1 VKIMNDKTS
10 SVRLVAIRVLE
21 SILLNKG
28 SLSTQ
33 LARKQAEVKAEHIPQ
48 LKEICFGVSRQF
60 PKLNSFA
67 LYMLEKPF
75 QEKDLDIYA
84 AILIALYQID
94 YMDTPEHAAVNEA
107 VESAK
112 LIGKPWAGKLV
123 NAILRRYLREADDIK
138 AVLNDMPSVAHSHP
152 KWILK
157 RFNKHWKNEFEQIVE
172 ANNAR
177 PPMCLRVNLSRV
189 SRETQMDKLSAI
201 GIENEKGQFSES
213 AIYLKQATSV
223 QSLPG
228 FFDGDMSVQDEAAQ
242 LSASLLAVKEG
253 EKVLDAC
260 AAPGGKTGH
269 LLESADI
276 ELTAV
281 ELEPWRLAKIEENLE
296 RLSFN
301 AALICADSGDLGSWW
316 DKEPFD
322 KVLLD
327 VPCSATGVIRRNP
340 DIKINRKPAD
350 IDELVEIQKQLI
362 NNIWLTLKPGGKLL
376 YATCSVMPEEN
387 EKQMADFL
395 NETPNAQEIMLDVA
409 WGKKV
414 SHGIQ
419 LLPTKNSHDGFYY
432 CLIEKK
438 AV

>member
-1 VKIMNDKTS
+1 MNQKFS
-10 SVRLVAIRVLE
+10 NVRLVAIRILE

-33 LARKQAEVKAEHIPQ
+33 LSRKQADVKPEHIPQ
-48 LKEICFGVSRQF
+48 LKEICFGVSRHY

-67 LYMLEKPF
+67 LHMLDKPF
-75 QEKDLDIYA
+75 QEKDYDVYA
-84 AILIALYQID
+84 AILVALYQID

-138 AVLNDMPSVAHSHP
+138 AILKEMPSVAHAHP

-157 RFNKHWKNEFEQIVE
+157 RFNKHWANEFEHIVE

-189 SRETQMDKLSAI
+189 SRETQMEKLSQL
-201 GIENEKGQFSES
+201 GIENEKGEFSES
-213 AIYLKQATSV
+213 AIYLKNAVSV

-242 LSASLLAVKEG
+242 LSASILAPKEG
-253 EKVLDAC
+253 DKVLDAC

-276 ELTAV
+276 HLTAV
-281 ELEPWRLAKIEENLE
+281 ELESWRLAKIEENLE
-296 RLSFN
+296 RLEFS
-301 AALICADSGDLGSWW
+301 AELICADSGDLDTWW
-316 DKEPFD
+316 DKTPFD
-322 KVLLD
+322 KILLD

-350 IDELVEIQKQLI
+350 IVELVEIQKQLV
-362 NNIWLTLKPGGKLL
+362 NNIWLALKPGGKLL

-387 EKQMADFL
+387 EHQMAEFL
-395 NETPNAQEIMLDVA
+395 STTEDAKEINLTVP

-419 LLPTKNSHDGFYY
+419 LLPNKNSHDGFYY
-432 CLIEKK
+432 CLIEKMGK
-438 AV
+438 S

>member
-1 VKIMNDKTS
+1 MNDKTS
-10 SVRLVAIRVLE
+10 SVRLVAIRIIE

-33 LARKQAEVKAEHIPQ
+33 LARKQADVKAEHVPQ
-48 LKEICFGVSRQF
+48 LKEICFGVSRYYPQ
-60 PKLNSFA
+60 LNSFA
-67 LYMLEKPF
+67 LHMLDKPF
-75 QEKDLDIYA
+75 QEKDFDVYA
-84 AILIALYQID
+84 AILVALYQIE

-123 NAILRRYLREADDIK
+123 NAILRRYLREAVDIK
-138 AVLNDMPSVAHSHP
+138 AILKDMPSVAHSHP

-157 RFNKHWKNEFEQIVE
+157 RFKKHWGNSFEQIVE

-189 SRETQMDKLSAI
+189 SRETQMQKLSQQ
-201 GIENEKGQFSES
+201 GIESEEGVFSES
-213 AIYLKQATSV
+213 AIYLKQAASV

-242 LSASLLAVKEG
+242 LSASILSVKEG

-276 ELTAV
+276 HLTAI
-281 ELEPWRLAKIEENLE
+281 ELEPWRLSKIEENLE
-296 RLSFN
+296 RLGFN
-301 AALICADSGDLGSWW
+301 AELICADSGDLDTWW
-316 DKEPFD
+316 DNVAFD
-322 KVLLD
+322 KILLD

-340 DIKINRKPAD
+340 DIKVNRKPAD
-350 IDELVEIQKQLI
+350 IDELISIQKTLI

-387 EKQMADFL
+387 EHQMAEFL
-395 NETPNAQEIMLDVA
+395 SLTPDAKEIQLDVE
-409 WGKKV
+409 WGQKV

-419 LLPTKNSHDGFYY
+419 LLPKQNSHDGFYY
-432 CLIEKK
+432 CLIEKQ
-438 AV
+438 

>member
-1 VKIMNDKTS
+1 MNDKTS
-10 SVRLVAIRVLE
+10 SVRLVAIRIIE

-33 LARKQAEVKAEHIPQ
+33 LARKQADVKAEHVPQ
-48 LKEICFGVSRQF
+48 LKEICFGVSRYYPQ
-60 PKLNSFA
+60 LNSFA
-67 LYMLEKPF
+67 LHMLDKPF
-75 QEKDLDIYA
+75 QEKDFDVYA
-84 AILIALYQID
+84 AILVALYQIE

-123 NAILRRYLREADDIK
+123 NAILRRYLREAVDIMAILK
-138 AVLNDMPSVAHSHP
+138 DMPSVAHSHP

-157 RFNKHWKNEFEQIVE
+157 RFKKHWGNSFEQIVE

-189 SRETQMDKLSAI
+189 SRETQMQKLSQQ
-201 GIENEKGQFSES
+201 GIESEEGVFSES
-213 AIYLKQATSV
+213 AIYLKQAASV

-242 LSASLLAVKEG
+242 LSASILSVKEG

-276 ELTAV
+276 HLTAI
-281 ELEPWRLAKIEENLE
+281 ELEPWRLSKIEENLE
-296 RLSFN
+296 RLGFN
-301 AALICADSGDLGSWW
+301 AELICADSGDLDTWW
-316 DKEPFD
+316 DNVAFD
-322 KVLLD
+322 KILLD

-340 DIKINRKPAD
+340 DIKVNRKPAD
-350 IDELVEIQKQLI
+350 IDELISIQKTLI

-387 EKQMADFL
+387 EHQMAEFL
-395 NETPNAQEIMLDVA
+395 SRTPDAKEIQLDVE
-409 WGKKV
+409 WGQKV

-419 LLPTKNSHDGFYY
+419 LLPKQNSHDGFYY
-432 CLIEKK
+432 CLIEKQ
-438 AV
+438 

>member
-1 VKIMNDKTS
+1 MNDKTS
-10 SVRLVAIRVLE
+10 SVRLVAIRIIE

-33 LARKQAEVKAEHIPQ
+33 LARKQADVKAEHVPQ
-48 LKEICFGVSRQF
+48 LKEICFGVSRYYPQ
-60 PKLNSFA
+60 LNSFA
-67 LYMLEKPF
+67 LHMLDKPF
-75 QEKDLDIYA
+75 QEKDFDVYA
-84 AILIALYQID
+84 AILVALYQIE

-123 NAILRRYLREADDIK
+123 NAILRRYLREAVDIK
-138 AVLNDMPSVAHSHP
+138 AILKDMPSVAHSHP

-157 RFNKHWKNEFEQIVE
+157 RFKKHWGNSFEQIVE

-189 SRETQMDKLSAI
+189 SRETQMQKLSQQ
-201 GIENEKGQFSES
+201 GIESEEGLFSES
-213 AIYLKQATSV
+213 AIYLKQAASV

-242 LSASLLAVKEG
+242 LSASILSVKEG

-276 ELTAV
+276 HLTAI
-281 ELEPWRLAKIEENLE
+281 ELEPWRLSKIEENLE
-296 RLSFN
+296 RLGFN
-301 AALICADSGDLGSWW
+301 AELICADSGDLDTWW
-316 DKEPFD
+316 DNVAFD
-322 KVLLD
+322 KILLD

-340 DIKINRKPAD
+340 DIKVNRKPAD
-350 IDELVEIQKQLI
+350 IDELISIQKALI

-387 EKQMADFL
+387 EHQMAEFL
-395 NETPNAQEIMLDVA
+395 SLTPDAKEIQLDVE
-409 WGKKV
+409 WGQKV

-419 LLPTKNSHDGFYY
+419 LLPKQNSHDGFYY
-432 CLIEKK
+432 CLIEKQ
-438 AV
+438 

>member
-1 VKIMNDKTS
+1 MNDKTN
-10 SVRLVAIRVLE
+10 SVRLIAIRIIE

-33 LARKQAEVKAEHIPQ
+33 LARKQADVKAEHVPQ
-48 LKEICFGVSRQF
+48 LKEICFGVSRYYPQ
-60 PKLNSFA
+60 LNSFA
-67 LYMLEKPF
+67 LHMLDKPF
-75 QEKDLDIYA
+75 QEKDFDVYA
-84 AILIALYQID
+84 AILVALYQIE

-123 NAILRRYLREADDIK
+123 NAILRRYLREAVDIK
-138 AVLNDMPSVAHSHP
+138 AVLKDMPSVAHSHP

-157 RFNKHWKNEFEQIVE
+157 RFKKHWGNSFEQIVA

-189 SRETQMDKLSAI
+189 SRETQMQKLSQQ
-201 GIENEKGQFSES
+201 GIESEEGVFSES
-213 AIYLKQATSV
+213 AIYLKQAASV

-242 LSASLLAVKEG
+242 LSASILSVKEG

-276 ELTAV
+276 HLTAI
-281 ELEPWRLAKIEENLE
+281 ELEPWRLSKIEENLE
-296 RLSFN
+296 RLGFN
-301 AALICADSGDLGSWW
+301 AELICADSGDLDTWW
-316 DKEPFD
+316 DNVAFD
-322 KVLLD
+322 KILLD

-340 DIKINRKPAD
+340 DIKVNRKPAD
-350 IDELVEIQKQLI
+350 IDELISIQKALI

-387 EKQMADFL
+387 EHQMAEFL
-395 NETPNAQEIMLDVA
+395 SLTPDAKEIQLDVE
-409 WGKKV
+409 WGQKV

-419 LLPTKNSHDGFYY
+419 LLPKQNSHDGFYY
-432 CLIEKK
+432 CLIEKQ
-438 AV
+438 

>member
-1 VKIMNDKTS
+1 MNEKTS

-33 LARKQAEVKAEHIPQ
+33 LTRKQGDVKAEHIPQ

-67 LYMLEKPF
+67 LHMLDKPF
-75 QEKDLDIYA
+75 QEKDLDVYA

-94 YMDTPEHAAVNEA
+94 YMETPEHAAVNEA

-138 AVLNDMPSVAHSHP
+138 AILKDMPSVNYAHP

-157 RFNKHWKNEFEQIVE
+157 RFKKHWSNEFDQIID

-177 PPMCLRVNLSRV
+177 PPMCLRANLSRV
-189 SRETQMDKLSAI
+189 SRETQIQNLI
-201 GIENEKGQFSES
+201 ELGIDCEAGQFAES

-228 FFDGDMSVQDEAAQ
+228 FFEGDMSVQDEAAQ
-242 LSASLLAVKEG
+242 LSAEILLPQDG
-253 EKVLDAC
+253 DKVLDAC

-276 ELTAV
+276 ELTAI
-281 ELEPWRLAKIEENLE
+281 ELEPWRLQKIEENLE
-296 RLSFN
+296 RLNFN
-301 AALICADSGDLGSWW
+301 AHLMCADSGDLDAWW
-316 DKEPFD
+316 DQTHFD

-362 NNIWLTLKPGGKLL
+362 ENIWRTLKPGGRLL

-387 EKQMADFL
+387 ERQMAHFL
-395 NETPNAQEIMLDVA
+395 DNTHDALEIELDVC

-419 LLPTKNSHDGFYY
+419 LLPKQQSHDGFYY
-432 CLIEKK
+432 CLLEKK
-438 AV
+438 SD

>member
-1 VKIMNDKTS
+1 MNDKTS

-301 AALICADSGDLGSWW
+301 AALICADSGDLESWW

>member
-1 VKIMNDKTS
+1 MNDKTS
-10 SVRLVAIRVLE
+10 SVRLVAIRIIE

-33 LARKQAEVKAEHIPQ
+33 LARKQADVKAEHVPQ
-48 LKEICFGVSRQF
+48 LKEICFGVSRYYPQ
-60 PKLNSFA
+60 LNSFA
-67 LYMLEKPF
+67 LHMLDKPF
-75 QEKDLDIYA
+75 QEKDFDVYA
-84 AILIALYQID
+84 AILVALYQIEH
-94 YMDTPEHAAVNEA
+94 MDTPEHAAVNEA

-123 NAILRRYLREADDIK
+123 NAILRRYLREAVDIK
-138 AVLNDMPSVAHSHP
+138 AVLKDMPSVAYSHP

-157 RFNKHWKNEFEQIVE
+157 RFKKHWGNSFEQIVE

-189 SRETQMDKLSAI
+189 SRETQMQKLSQQ
-201 GIENEKGQFSES
+201 GIESEEGVFSES
-213 AIYLKQATSV
+213 AIYLKQAASV

-242 LSASLLAVKEG
+242 LSAFLLAPKEG

-276 ELTAV
+276 HLTAI
-281 ELEPWRLAKIEENLE
+281 ELEPWRLSKIEENLE
-296 RLSFN
+296 RLGFN
-301 AALICADSGDLGSWW
+301 AELICADSGDLDTWW
-316 DKEPFD
+316 DNVAFD
-322 KVLLD
+322 KILLD

-340 DIKINRKPAD
+340 DIKVNRKPAD
-350 IDELVEIQKQLI
+350 IDELISIQKALI

-387 EKQMADFL
+387 EHQMAEFL
-395 NETPNAQEIMLDVA
+395 SLTPDAKEIQLDVE
-409 WGKKV
+409 WGQKV

-419 LLPTKNSHDGFYY
+419 LLPKQNSHDGFYY
-432 CLIEKK
+432 CLIEKQ
-438 AV
+438 

>member
-1 VKIMNDKTS
+1 MNDKTS
-10 SVRLVAIRVLE
+10 SVRLVAIRIIE

-33 LARKQAEVKAEHIPQ
+33 LARKQADVKAEHVPQ
-48 LKEICFGVSRQF
+48 LKEICFGVSRYYPQ
-60 PKLNSFA
+60 LNSFA
-67 LYMLEKPF
+67 LHMLDKPF
-75 QEKDLDIYA
+75 QEKDFDVYA
-84 AILIALYQID
+84 AILVALYQIE

-123 NAILRRYLREADDIK
+123 NAILRRYLREAVDIK
-138 AVLNDMPSVAHSHP
+138 AILKDMPSVAHSHP

-157 RFNKHWKNEFEQIVE
+157 RFKKHWGNSFEQIVE

-189 SRETQMDKLSAI
+189 SRETQMQKLSQQ
-201 GIENEKGQFSES
+201 GIESEEGVFSES
-213 AIYLKQATSV
+213 AIYLKQAASV

-242 LSASLLAVKEG
+242 LSASILSVKEG

-276 ELTAV
+276 HLTAI
-281 ELEPWRLAKIEENLE
+281 ELEPWRLSKIEENLE
-296 RLSFN
+296 RLGFN
-301 AALICADSGDLGSWW
+301 AELICADSGDLDTWW
-316 DKEPFD
+316 DNVAFD
-322 KVLLD
+322 KILLD

-340 DIKINRKPAD
+340 DIKVNRKPAD
-350 IDELVEIQKQLI
+350 IDELISIQKTLI

-387 EKQMADFL
+387 EHQMAEFL
-395 NETPNAQEIMLDVA
+395 SRTPDAKEIQLDVE
-409 WGKKV
+409 WGQKV

-419 LLPTKNSHDGFYY
+419 LLPKQNSHDGFYY
-432 CLIEKK
+432 CLIEKQ
-438 AV
+438 

>member
-1 VKIMNDKTS
+1 MNDKTS
-10 SVRLVAIRVLE
+10 SVRLVAIRIIE

-33 LARKQAEVKAEHIPQ
+33 LARKQADVKAEHVPQ
-48 LKEICFGVSRQF
+48 LKEICFGVSRYYPQ
-60 PKLNSFA
+60 LNSFA
-67 LYMLEKPF
+67 LHMLDKPF
-75 QEKDLDIYA
+75 QEKDFDVYA
-84 AILIALYQID
+84 AILVALYQIEH
-94 YMDTPEHAAVNEA
+94 MDTPEHAAVNEA

-123 NAILRRYLREADDIK
+123 NAILRRYLREAVDIK
-138 AVLNDMPSVAHSHP
+138 AVLKDMPSVAHSHP

-157 RFNKHWKNEFEQIVE
+157 RFKKHWGNSFEQLVE

-189 SRETQMDKLSAI
+189 SRETQMQKLSQQ
-201 GIENEKGQFSES
+201 GIESEEGLFSES
-213 AIYLKQATSV
+213 AIYLKQAASV

-242 LSASLLAVKEG
+242 LSASILSVKEG

-276 ELTAV
+276 HLTAI
-281 ELEPWRLAKIEENLE
+281 ELEPWRLSKIEENLE
-296 RLSFN
+296 RLGFN
-301 AALICADSGDLGSWW
+301 AELICADSGDLDTWW
-316 DKEPFD
+316 DNVAFD
-322 KVLLD
+322 KILLD

-340 DIKINRKPAD
+340 DIKVNRKPAD
-350 IDELVEIQKQLI
+350 IDELISIQKTLI

-387 EKQMADFL
+387 EHQMAEFL
-395 NETPNAQEIMLDVA
+395 SRTPDAKEIQLDVE
-409 WGKKV
+409 WGQKV

-419 LLPTKNSHDGFYY
+419 LLPKQNSHDGFYY
-432 CLIEKK
+432 CLIEKQ
-438 AV
+438 

>member
-1 VKIMNDKTS
+1 MNEKTTN
-10 SVRLVAIRVLE
+10 VRLAAIRVLE

-33 LARKQAEVKAEHIPQ
+33 LARKQADVKPEHIPQ
-48 LKEICFGVSRQF
+48 LKEVCFGVSRQY

-67 LYMLEKPF
+67 LHMLDKPF
-75 QEKDLDIYA
+75 QEKDFDVYA
-84 AILIALYQID
+84 AILIGLYQID
-94 YMDTPEHAAVNEA
+94 FMDTPEHAAVNEA

-138 AVLNDMPSVAHSHP
+138 AILKEMPSVDHAHP

-157 RFNKHWKNEFEQIVE
+157 RFKKHWPEEFDQIIQ

-189 SRETQMDKLSAI
+189 SRETQMAALSQA
-201 GIENEKGQFSES
+201 GIENKEGAFSES
-213 AIYLKQATSV
+213 AIYLNQATSV

-228 FFDGDMSVQDEAAQ
+228 FFDGLMSVQDEAAQ
-242 LSASLLAVKEG
+242 LSANILSPEEG
-253 EKVLDAC
+253 DKVLDAC

-269 LLESADI
+269 LLESAEI

-301 AALICADSGDLGSWW
+301 AALICADSGDLDSWW

-322 KVLLD
+322 KILLD

-350 IDELVEIQKQLI
+350 ILELVEIQKTLL

-387 EKQMADFL
+387 EQQMARFL
-395 NETPNAQEIMLDVA
+395 EETEDAQEIPLNVS
-409 WGKKV
+409 WGKQV

-419 LLPTKNSHDGFYY
+419 LLPNATSHDGFYY
-432 CLIEKK
+432 CLIEKNQH
-438 AV
+438 

>member
-1 VKIMNDKTS
+1 MNDKTS
-10 SVRLVAIRVLE
+10 SVRLVAIRIIE

-33 LARKQAEVKAEHIPQ
+33 LARKQADVKAEHVPQ
-48 LKEICFGVSRQF
+48 LKEICFGVSRYYPQ
-60 PKLNSFA
+60 LNSFA
-67 LYMLEKPF
+67 LHMLDKPF
-75 QEKDLDIYA
+75 QEKDFDVYA
-84 AILIALYQID
+84 AILVALYQIE

-123 NAILRRYLREADDIK
+123 NAILRRYLREAVDIK
-138 AVLNDMPSVAHSHP
+138 AVLKDMPSVAYSHP

-157 RFNKHWKNEFEQIVE
+157 RFKKHWGNSFEQIVE

-189 SRETQMDKLSAI
+189 SRETQMQKLSQQ
-201 GIENEKGQFSES
+201 GIESEEGLFSES
-213 AIYLKQATSV
+213 AIYLKQAASV

-242 LSASLLAVKEG
+242 LSASILSVKEG

-276 ELTAV
+276 HLTAI
-281 ELEPWRLAKIEENLE
+281 ELEPWRLSKIEENLE
-296 RLSFN
+296 RLGFN
-301 AALICADSGDLGSWW
+301 AELICADSGDLDTWW
-316 DKEPFD
+316 DNVAFD
-322 KVLLD
+322 KILLD

-340 DIKINRKPAD
+340 DIKVNRKPAD
-350 IDELVEIQKQLI
+350 IDELISIQKALI

-387 EKQMADFL
+387 EHQMAEFL
-395 NETPNAQEIMLDVA
+395 SLTPDAKEIQLDVE
-409 WGKKV
+409 WGQKV

-419 LLPTKNSHDGFYY
+419 LLPKQNSHDGFYY
-432 CLIEKK
+432 CLIEKQ
-438 AV
+438 

>member
-1 VKIMNDKTS
+1 MNEKTT
-10 SVRLVAIRVLE
+10 SVRLVAIRILE

-33 LARKQAEVKAEHIPQ
+33 LSRKQNEVKAEHIPQ

-157 RFNKHWKNEFEQIVE
+157 RFKKHWSNELDQIIE

-177 PPMCLRVNLSRV
+177 PPMCLRTNLSRV
-189 SRETQMDKLSAI
+189 SRETQIQKLADL
-201 GIENEKGQFSES
+201 GIESEAGQFSES

-242 LSASLLAVKEG
+242 LSARILAPKEG
-253 EKVLDAC
+253 ERVLDAC

-276 ELTAV
+276 ELTAI
-281 ELEPWRLAKIEENLE
+281 ELEPWRLEKIEENLE

-301 AALICADSGDLGSWW
+301 AHLICADSGDLDAWW
-316 DKEPFD
+316 DKTPFD
-322 KVLLD
+322 KILLD

-362 NNIWLTLKPGGKLL
+362 NNIWLTLKPGGQLL

-395 NETPNAQEIMLDVA
+395 EATPDAQEILLDVC

-419 LLPTKNSHDGFYY
+419 LLPNKNSHDGFYY

-438 AV
+438 VL

>member
-1 VKIMNDKTS
+1 MNEKTT

-33 LARKQAEVKAEHIPQ
+33 LARKQTEVKAEHIPQ

-60 PKLNSFA
+60 PTLNSFA

-75 QEKDLDIYA
+75 QEKDFDIYA

-123 NAILRRYLREADDIK
+123 NAILRRYLRESDDIK
-138 AVLNDMPSVAHSHP
+138 AILKEMPSVAHSHP

-189 SRETQMDKLSAI
+189 SRETQIEKLSEV
-201 GIENEKGQFSES
+201 GIESEKGEFSES
-213 AIYLKQATSV
+213 AIYLKQAIAV
-223 QSLPG
+223 QALPK
-228 FFDGDMSVQDEAAQ
+228 FFDGQMSVQDEAAQ
-242 LSASLLAVKEG
+242 LSASILAVKDG

-269 LLESADI
+269 LLESAKID
-276 ELTAV
+276 LTAI

-296 RLSFN
+296 RLSLN
-301 AALICADSGDLGSWW
+301 AKLICADSGDLDAWW

-322 KVLLD
+322 KILLD

-350 IDELVEIQKQLI
+350 IDELVIIQKQLI
-362 NNIWLTLKPGGKLL
+362 TNLWLTLKPGGKLL

-395 NETPNAQEIMLDVA
+395 SETPNAHEITLDVT

-419 LLPTKNSHDGFYY
+419 LLPNKNSHDGFYY

-438 AV
+438 AL